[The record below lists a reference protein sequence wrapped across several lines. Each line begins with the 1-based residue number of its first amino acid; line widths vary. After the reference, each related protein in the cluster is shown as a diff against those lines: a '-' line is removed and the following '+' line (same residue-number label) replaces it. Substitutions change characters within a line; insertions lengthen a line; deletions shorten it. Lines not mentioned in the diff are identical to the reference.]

1 MKLKRSLAKQST
13 SNAKQSE
20 VKSLLTPV
28 VGILRAAGLD
38 LGDVRVALEAVWNR
52 PMSAGQNLRIDNLED
67 PHSCALIVSTWIRN
81 LSYVNDEGAP
91 RTLRMSGKYGFGALV
106 KAAAPNVSPAAALR
120 TLVRY
125 GNVTTERDGRI
136 RLQKS
141 FLKICT
147 ESRIAYEPS
156 ARFLEDAADS
166 VRASLGMKSGLP
178 GSARNFWRVAES
190 VRLPA
195 KKIPL
200 YLSYANRR
208 SLAFLQEM
216 DDWLEA
222 NSPSDQGSGRQKLR
236 KVGLGIFGIC
246 SPVKT
251 ETRNS

>member
-1 MKLKRSLAKQST
+1 MKLKNSLTKERAPS
-13 SNAKQSE
+13 AKQSE
-20 VKSLLTPV
+20 VKSLLIPV
-28 VGILRAAGLD
+28 VGILRAAGLN
-38 LGDVRVALEAVWNR
+38 LAEVKVALESVWTK
-52 PMSAGQNLRIDNLED
+52 PKSTDKNLRIDNLEN

-81 LSYVNDEGAP
+81 LSYVNEEGAP
-91 RTLRMSGKYGFGALV
+91 RTLRMSGKYGFSALV
-106 KAAAPNVSPAAALR
+106 KVAAPNVAPAAALR

-125 GNVTTERDGRI
+125 GNVTTSRDGRI

-166 VRASLGMKSGLP
+166 VRASLGAKSGLP

-195 KKIPL
+195 NKIPL

-222 NSPSDQGSGRQKLR
+222 NSPSNQHLGRQTIR

-246 SPVKT
+246 SPVKAK
-251 ETRNS
+251 SSSS